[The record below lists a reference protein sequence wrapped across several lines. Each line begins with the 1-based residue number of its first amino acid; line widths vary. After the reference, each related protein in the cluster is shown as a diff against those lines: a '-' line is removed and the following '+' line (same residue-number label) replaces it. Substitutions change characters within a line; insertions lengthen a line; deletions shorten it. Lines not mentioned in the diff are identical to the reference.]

1 MKRIVKLALALA
13 FTVGLVAMAAS
24 PAGANTGVG
33 VFTGEATVTPG
44 LNFPD
49 PIPGADPASA
59 SWSISANSGCIVTA
73 GDNAPNVRTGPT
85 DCGFSGSGTVGPVAG
100 LVGPACG
107 ASSGTGSG
115 TLRINGEN
123 HGPAPVSWA
132 SSIGS
137 VFPVVSNS
145 SAGTA
150 VALVQVRPSTP
161 QDCLGAA
168 GKFTVIVVAAV
179 TH

>member
-1 MKRIVKLALALA
+1 MKRIVKLGLALV
-13 FTVGLVAMAAS
+13 FTIGLVAMAAS
-24 PAGANTGVG
+24 PASANTGVG
-33 VFTGEATVTPG
+33 IFTGEATVTPG

-49 PIPGADPASA
+49 PIPGGDPAQA
-59 SWSISANSGCIVTA
+59 SWSITADDACLVTA
-73 GDNAPNVRTGPT
+73 GTNAPNVRTGPF
-85 DCGFSGSGTVGPVAG
+85 DCGFVGSGTVHAVAG

-115 TLRINGEN
+115 TVTINGED

-137 VFPVVSNS
+137 VFPVVSTS
-145 SAGTA
+145 AAGTA

-161 QDCLGAA
+161 QDCLGSA
-168 GKFTVIVVAAV
+168 GQFTVVVVAAV

>member
-1 MKRIVKLALALA
+1 MKRIVKLGLALV
-13 FTVGLVAMAAS
+13 FTVGLVAMASS

-44 LNFPD
+44 LSFPD
-49 PIPGADPASA
+49 PIPPTDPPEAD
-59 SWSISANSGCIVTA
+59 WEITANSGCIVTA
-73 GDNAPNVRTGPT
+73 GDNAPNVRTGAS
-85 DCGFSGSGTVGPVAG
+85 DCGFSGTGKVQSVLG
-100 LVGPACG
+100 LIGPACG
-107 ASSGTGSG
+107 ASSGVGSG
-115 TLRINGEN
+115 TLRINGVN

-137 VFPVVSNS
+137 VFPVVSTS
-145 SAGTA
+145 AAGTA

-161 QDCLGAA
+161 QDCLSSA

>member
-13 FTVGLVAMAAS
+13 FTLGLVAMAAA

-33 VFTGEATVTPG
+33 IFTGEATVTPG

-49 PIPGADPASA
+49 PIPPTDPPSA
-59 SWSISANSGCIVTA
+59 TWSITASSGCIVTA
-73 GDNAPNVRTGPT
+73 GDNAPNVRTGAT
-85 DCGFSGSGTVGPVAG
+85 DCGFTGSGTVGKVAG
-100 LVGPACG
+100 LIGPACG

-137 VFPVVSNS
+137 VFPVVSTS

-161 QDCLGAA
+161 QDCLTAA

>member
-1 MKRIVKLALALA
+1 MKRIVKLGLALV
-13 FTVGLVAMAAS
+13 FTVGLVALASS

-33 VFTGEATVTPG
+33 IFTGEATVTPG

-49 PIPGADPASA
+49 PIPPTDPGSA
-59 SWSISANSGCIVTA
+59 SWSINASTGCIVTV
-73 GDNAPNVRTGPT
+73 GNNAPNVRTGPS
-85 DCGFSGSGTVGPVAG
+85 DCGFSGSGTVGKVAG

-115 TLRINGEN
+115 TLRINGES

-137 VFPVVSNS
+137 VFPVVSQS

-161 QDCLGAA
+161 QDCLASA
-168 GKFTVIVVAAV
+168 GQFTVVVVAAV

>member
-1 MKRIVKLALALA
+1 MKRIVKLGLALA

-24 PAGANTGVG
+24 PASANTGVG
-33 VFTGEATVTPG
+33 IFTGEASVTPG

-49 PIPGADPASA
+49 PIPGADPTTAD
-59 SWSISANSGCIVTA
+59 WNITANTGCLVTA

-85 DCGFSGSGTVGPVAG
+85 DCGFVGSGSVGKVAG

-107 ASSGTGSG
+107 ASSGNGIG
-115 TLRINGEN
+115 TLRINGVD

-137 VFPVVSNS
+137 VFPVVSTS
-145 SAGTA
+145 PAGTA

-161 QDCLGAA
+161 QDCLGSA
-168 GKFTVIVVAAV
+168 GRFTVIVVAAV

>member
-1 MKRIVKLALALA
+1 MKRIVKLGLALV
-13 FTVGLVAMAAS
+13 FTVGLVALAAS
-24 PAGANTGVG
+24 PASANTGVG
-33 VFTGEATVTPG
+33 IFTGEATVTPG

-49 PIPGADPASA
+49 PIPPTDPPTA
-59 SWSISANSGCIVTA
+59 SWSINASSGCIVTA
-73 GDNAPNVRTGPT
+73 GDNAPNVRTGAT
-85 DCGFSGSGTVGPVAG
+85 DCGFSGSGSVGKVAG

-107 ASSGTGSG
+107 ASSGSGSG
-115 TLRINGEN
+115 TLKINGVT

-137 VFPVVSNS
+137 VFPVVSQS

-161 QDCLGAA
+161 QDCLASA
-168 GKFTVIVVAAV
+168 GRFTVIVVAAV